1 MAEML
6 AMVLVSTKIFVLTGM
21 AAVWVYGVL
30 AKEIANDVRRIR
42 GLHLRLRRTEGGYA
56 DGD

>member
-6 AMVLVSTKIFVLTGM
+6 AMVLVSTGIFVLTGM

-30 AKEIANDVRRIR
+30 AKEIANNVRLIR
-42 GLHLRLRRTEGGYA
+42 GLHLRLRRT
-56 DGD
+56 